1 MIEPNHQNINSQNL
15 VSLIGQTESLIKKS
29 LNCFDNVEV
38 GDKVYL
44 KRDTENL
51 FIINSILFELNYDVN
66 NILYII
72 NTKKLKHFLNCL
84 FKLN

>member
-15 VSLIGQTESLIKKS
+15 ANLIGQTESLIKKS

-38 GDKVYL
+38 GDEVYL

-51 FIINSILFELNYDVN
+51 FIIKLYEALLDLYVNQENFGKALN
-66 NILYII
+66 LGE
-72 NTKKLKHFLNCL
+72 CL
-84 FKLN
+84 LAIYWFV

>member
-15 VSLIGQTESLIKKS
+15 ANLIGQTESLIKKS

-38 GDKVYL
+38 GDEVYL

-51 FIINSILFELNYDVN
+51 FIIKLYEALLDLYVSQENFGKALN
-66 NILYII
+66 LGE
-72 NTKKLKHFLNCL
+72 CL
-84 FKLN
+84 LAIYWFV